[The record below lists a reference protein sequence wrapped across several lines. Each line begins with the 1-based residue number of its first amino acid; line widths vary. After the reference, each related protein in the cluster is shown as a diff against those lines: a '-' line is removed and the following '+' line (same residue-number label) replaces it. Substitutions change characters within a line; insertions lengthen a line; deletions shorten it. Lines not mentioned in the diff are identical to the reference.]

1 MTINKTLS
9 VKNINKSFGDNH
21 VLKNISLDIKDGE
34 FVTILGPSGC
44 GKTTLL
50 RVIAGL
56 EKADGGV
63 VCFGDRDITKESIS
77 KRGFGIVFQ
86 SYALFPN
93 LNVFQNV
100 AYGMKKA
107 SKEDK
112 QKRVRKMLDLVGLN
126 GIEKKMPAE
135 LSGGMQQRVALA
147 RALAVKPKLL
157 LLDEPLSALDAKV
170 RIKLREEICRIQK
183 ELGLTTIMVTHDQE
197 EALTM
202 ADRIVV
208 INKGE
213 IMQYDTPQN
222 LYNSPRNLFVADF
235 VGHMNF
241 LENWKLTSAGIF
253 HSKDEVITSTLAFRP
268 EAAEVI
274 FEDEDKADA
283 ITGEVEYMEFRGSF
297 YRTQVKIFN
306 SSLDHTVE
314 LDFQPKYVRKSG
326 IEAGKVFDFRIP
338 TKKVHVFNEN
348 GTAIA
353 DEN

>member
-1 MTINKTLS
+1 MAINKTLS

-21 VLKNISLDIKDGE
+21 VLKDISLDIKDGE

-63 VCFGDRDITKESIS
+63 VCFGDRDITKDSIS

-100 AYGMKKA
+100 SYGMKKA
-107 SKEDK
+107 SKEEK
-112 QKRVRKMLDLVGLN
+112 QRRVRKMLDLVGLN

-170 RIKLREEICRIQK
+170 RVKLREEICRIQK

-222 LYNSPRNLFVADF
+222 LYNNPNNLFVADF

-241 LENWKLTSAGIF
+241 LENWKLSGTGIA

-274 FEDEDKADA
+274 FDNVETVDSIK
-283 ITGEVEYMEFRGSF
+283 GQVEYMEFRGSF
-297 YRTQVKIFN
+297 YRTQVKIFD
-306 SSLDHTVE
+306 SSIDHTVE
-314 LDFQPKYVRKSG
+314 LDFQPKYAIKSG
-326 IEAGKVFDFRIP
+326 LEPGKVFDFRIP
-338 TKKVHVFNEN
+338 TKKVHVFNED
-348 GTAIA
+348 GAAVA
-353 DEN
+353 DEV